1 MNHNETGS
9 MEQTEVTNECL
20 TTRDM
25 FSGYLDGVISGR
37 EMQAVAAHLDL
48 CDPCTGE
55 FDTWRGVQQAL
66 ATAGPVKALGDL
78 GLRLR
83 LAISKENARRQGHW
97 YDTLSVRWTNL
108 IQPMVLQLSA
118 GLVGALV
125 LVGTIALLVGVVAP
139 TQAVQA
145 NDEPLGALTA
155 PHYLYAAVEAQP
167 VVTDEDTTIV
177 IRAQVN
183 AEGRVYDYRI
193 LSGPEDAA
201 TQAQVLDQLM
211 LLVYEPARA
220 FGQPVRGQVLI
231 TFSGV
236 SVRA

>member
-1 MNHNETGS
+1 MNRNETGS
-9 MEQTEVTNECL
+9 MEQNDVTNECL
-20 TTRDM
+20 TTREL

-37 EMQAVAAHLDL
+37 EMQAVASHLGV
-48 CDPCTGE
+48 CNPCTDE

-66 ATAGPVKALGDL
+66 ATAGPVKAPDDL

-83 LAISKENARRQGHW
+83 LAISKESARRQGHW

-118 GLVGALV
+118 GLAGALV

-155 PHYLYAAVEAQP
+155 PHYLYSAVEAQP
-167 VVTDEDTTIV
+167 VVTGEDTTIV

-183 AEGRVYDYRI
+183 AEGRVYDYKI

-211 LLVYEPARA
+211 LLVYEPAKA

>member
-1 MNHNETGS
+1 MNPN
-9 MEQTEVTNECL
+9 L
-20 TTRDM
+20 TTQNAQCFSTREL

-37 EMQAVAAHLDL
+37 EMQAVAAHLSG
-48 CDPCTGE
+48 CESCTGE
-55 FDTWRGVQQAL
+55 FEAWRGMQQAL
-66 ATAGPVKALGDL
+66 VAVGQVKAPDDL

-83 LAISKENARRQGHW
+83 LAISKESARRQGHW
-97 YDTLSVRWTNL
+97 RDAVSVRWSNL
-108 IQPMVLQLSA
+108 IRPMVLQASA

-167 VVTDEDTTIV
+167 VVTGEDTTIV
-177 IRAQVN
+177 IRAEVN
-183 AEGRVYDYRI
+183 AEGRVYDYHI
-193 LSGPEDAA
+193 LSGPEDAL
-201 TQAQVLDQLM
+201 TQAQVRDQLM